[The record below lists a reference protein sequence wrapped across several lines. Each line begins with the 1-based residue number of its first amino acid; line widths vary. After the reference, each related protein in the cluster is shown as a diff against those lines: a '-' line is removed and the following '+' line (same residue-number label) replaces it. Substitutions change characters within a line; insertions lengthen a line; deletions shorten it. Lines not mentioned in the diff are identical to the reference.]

1 MDLLLIWRDAL
12 PILMLGLKMTIQ
24 LTTLAVLFGSI
35 IGLFVGL
42 GKMSRFYLIKI
53 PSVIYIEFFRGS
65 PLLVQLFLIYFGLP
79 QVIGHPIDKFWSA
92 VVVLS
97 LNSGAY
103 CAEIFRAGIQSIE
116 KGQMEAARSLGMSH
130 VQAMRYIILP
140 QAFKRVIPPLGNEF
154 IAMMKDTSLVSV
166 IGLAELARSGQLYI
180 STTYKAFQIWF
191 LVAIFYIIMTL
202 LISEFFV
209 NRMER
214 RLKTGDHS

>member
-1 MDLLLIWRDAL
+1 MELLQIWKDAF
-12 PILMLGLKMTIQ
+12 PILMMGLKLTIQ
-24 LTTLAVLFGSI
+24 LTSLAVFFGCI

-42 GKMSRFYLIKI
+42 GKMSRIKLIKI
-53 PSVIYIEFFRGS
+53 PAITYIEFFRGS

-79 QVIGHPIDKFWSA
+79 QILGHPVDRFWSA
-92 VVVLS
+92 VAVLS

-116 KGQMEAARSLGMSH
+116 KGQMEAARSLGMTH
-130 VQAMRYIILP
+130 IQAMRYVILP

-166 IGLAELARSGQLYI
+166 IGMAELARSGQLYI

-191 LVAIFYIIMTL
+191 LVAIFYIVMTL
-202 LISEFFV
+202 FISEFFV

-214 RLKTGDHS
+214 RLQAGDHS

>member
-1 MDLLLIWRDAL
+1 MDLLLIWQDAL
-12 PILMLGLKMTIQ
+12 PILMMGLKMTIQ

-42 GKMSRFYLIKI
+42 GKMSRISLIKI

-79 QVIGHPIDKFWSA
+79 QVVGHPIDKFWSA
-92 VVVLS
+92 VIVLS

-130 VQAMRYIILP
+130 VQAMRYVILP

>member
-1 MDLLLIWRDAL
+1 MKFLQVWQEAFPVLLI
-12 PILMLGLKMTIQ
+12 GLKMTIE
-24 LTTLAVLFGSI
+24 LTILAVLFGCI

-42 GKMSRFYLIKI
+42 GKMSRIPLIKI
-53 PSVIYIEFFRGS
+53 PSVVYIEFFRGS

-79 QVIGHPIDKFWSA
+79 QLLGFPIDKFWSA
-92 VVVLS
+92 VAVLS

-103 CAEIFRAGIQSIE
+103 CAEIFRAGIQSIDR
-116 KGQMEAARSLGMSH
+116 GQMEAARSLGMTH
-130 VQAMRYIILP
+130 VQAMKFVILP
-140 QAFKRVIPPLGNEF
+140 QAFKRVVPPLGNEF

-166 IGLAELARSGQLYI
+166 IGLAELARTGQLII
-180 STTYKAFQIWF
+180 STTYRAFEVWF

-214 RLKTGDHS
+214 RLQAGDRS

>member
-1 MDLLLIWRDAL
+1 MDILMIWQDAL
-12 PILMLGLKMTIQ
+12 PILLMGLKMTIQ
-24 LTTLAVLFGSI
+24 LTILAVLFGCI
-35 IGLFVGL
+35 IGLFFGL
-42 GKMSRFYLIKI
+42 AKLSRISFIKI
-53 PSVIYIEFFRGS
+53 PAVIYIEFFRGS

-79 QVIGHPIDKFWSA
+79 QIIGHPVDKFWSA
-92 VVVLS
+92 VIVLS

-116 KGQMEAARSLGMSH
+116 RGQMEAARSLGMTH
-130 VQAMRYIILP
+130 VQAMRYVILP

-214 RLKTGDHS
+214 RLQAGDRS

>member
-1 MDLLLIWRDAL
+1 MKFLEVWQDAL
-12 PILMLGLKMTIQ
+12 PVLLVGLKMTIE
-24 LTTLAVLFGSI
+24 LTVLAVLFGCI

-42 GKMSRFYLIKI
+42 GKMSRIPLIKI
-53 PSVIYIEFFRGS
+53 PSVVYIEFFRGS

-79 QVIGHPIDKFWSA
+79 QLLGFPIDKFWSA
-92 VVVLS
+92 VAVLS

-103 CAEIFRAGIQSIE
+103 CAEIFRAGIQSIDR
-116 KGQMEAARSLGMSH
+116 GQMEAARSLGMTH
-130 VQAMRYIILP
+130 VQAMKFVILP

-166 IGLAELARSGQLYI
+166 IGLAELARTGQLII
-180 STTYKAFQIWF
+180 STTYRAFEIWF

-214 RLKTGDHS
+214 RLQAGDRS